1 MSKPVVITSD
11 SQLSTLISSHKT
23 VVIDF
28 HAQWCGPCK
37 LVAPVYEKLSTA
49 LTSPGNIVFT
59 KCDVDACQ
67 DIARHYN
74 ITAMPTFIIFTDG
87 QEVSR
92 IQGAD
97 IPALSAAVQ
106 RLVAEYKNSGGASSS
121 GSGSGSGGAPAS
133 GWWGAPPAK
142 GYSDISEEV
151 EKTALDIMNASTDAG
166 TGRNLFEESEPGKDP
181 TAKDWVESDTDEQL
195 MIYIPF
201 RSTLKIHS
209 IHLTSLPPSG
219 DDNEEEV
226 GRPRKLKLY
235 ANRSNIVGFEEA
247 EGITPT
253 QEVEIA
259 PESWSKET
267 GTVVINTRF
276 VKFQNIFSLTIFVEE
291 GEDGCEKTRI
301 DRIRV
306 VGEVGEKRDLGKLE
320 KIKDGHE

>member
-1 MSKPVVITSD
+1 MQKAVVITSD
-11 SQLSTLISSHKT
+11 SQLSTLISSNKT

-37 LVAPVYEKLSTA
+37 VVAPVYEKLSTA

-67 DIARHYN
+67 DVARKYN
-74 ITAMPTFIIFTDG
+74 ITAMPTFIIFKG
-87 QEVSR
+87 GKEVRR
-92 IQGAD
+92 IEDANVPD
-97 IPALSAAVQ
+97 LALAVQ
-106 RLVAEYKNSGGASSS
+106 SLVAEYKNYGGASSS
-121 GSGSGSGGAPAS
+121 ASGSGSGAAPAT

-142 GYSDISEEV
+142 GYADISEEI
-151 EKTALDIMNASTDAG
+151 EKVSLDIMNASTDAG
-166 TGRNLFEESEPGKDP
+166 TARTLFEESEPGKDP
-181 TAKDWVESDTDEQL
+181 KARDWVESDTDEQL
-195 MIYIPF
+195 MIFVPF
-201 RSTLKIHS
+201 RSILKIHS

-226 GRPRKLKLY
+226 GRPRRLKLY
-235 ANRSNIVGFEEA
+235 ANRPTIVGFEEA
-247 EGITPT
+247 EGIVPT

-259 PESWSKET
+259 PESWSNT

-276 VKFQNIFSLTIFVEE
+276 VKFQSIFSLIIFVEE

-306 VGEVGEKRDLGKLE
+306 VGEAGEKRDLGKLE